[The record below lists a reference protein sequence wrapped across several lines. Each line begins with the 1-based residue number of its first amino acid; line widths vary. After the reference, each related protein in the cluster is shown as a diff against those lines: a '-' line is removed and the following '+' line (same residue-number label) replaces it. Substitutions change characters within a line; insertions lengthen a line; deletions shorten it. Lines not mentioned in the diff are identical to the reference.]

1 MKYEMQLT
9 IQGFD
14 NGVHQWKLVCNPLS
28 RVYFGDLVTEKWHFS
43 LLKTNNS
50 VQLRTDPFCS
60 RIGDLTSTLDSLID
74 YYRSHPM
81 IMITNNGP
89 APVLLK
95 DYIPKAQLYQV
106 QDWYIPDLNDNM
118 TVQ

>member
-1 MKYEMQLT
+1 
-9 IQGFD
+9 
-14 NGVHQWKLVCNPLS
+14 
-28 RVYFGDLVTEKWHFS
+28 
-43 LLKTNNS
+43 
-50 VQLRTDPFCS
+50 
-60 RIGDLTSTLDSLID
+60 
-74 YYRSHPM
+74 M